1 MVQPGQ
7 LQVAVGMGEVA
18 AAPREVILAALSK
31 GLDGGMSGA
40 AAMTIQVLYSVQ
52 VIWSIL
58 CNTAQFKLFSYSVI
72 LFKAVPRE
80 IQFGGKCIV

>member
-18 AAPREVILAALSK
+18 AAPREVSLAALSK

-40 AAMTIQVLYSVQ
+40 AAMTIQVLYMQ

-58 CNTAQFKLFSYSVI
+58 CNTAQFKL
-72 LFKAVPRE
+72 LFIR
-80 IQFGGKCIV
+80 

>member
-40 AAMTIQVLYSVQ
+40 AAMTIQVLYKSYGRFSV
-52 VIWSIL
+52 IPLSS
-58 CNTAQFKLFSYSVI
+58 NYSVI
-72 LFKAVPRE
+72 R
-80 IQFGGKCIV
+80 